1 MPLNITIRKLDDG
14 SYLINYDHGLLGKKA
29 KASSRNKE
37 ELGKFM
43 ETLVLKEA

>member
-1 MPLNITIRKLDDG
+1 LQFNITIKKLDDG
-14 SYLINYDHGLLGKKA
+14 SYLIHYDHGLLGRKGQ
-29 KASSRNKE
+29 ASSRNKE